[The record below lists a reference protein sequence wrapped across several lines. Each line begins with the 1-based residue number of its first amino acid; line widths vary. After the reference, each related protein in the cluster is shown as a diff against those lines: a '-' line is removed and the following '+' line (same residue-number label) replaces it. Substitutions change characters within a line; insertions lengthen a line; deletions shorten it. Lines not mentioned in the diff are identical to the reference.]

1 MQRARTT
8 AFDLSHG
15 VRMKISVIGCGYLGA
30 VHAASMAE
38 LGHEVVGIDV
48 DHNKVAALRAAKPPF
63 YEPGF
68 AGLLER
74 TLATGRLRFSSD
86 FAEARGCRVHFLCV
100 GTPQK
105 RAEYA
110 ADLRFVE
117 SATESLLDILEPGD
131 LVVGKSTVPV
141 GTAAGLAQ
149 LVAGKVPGALL
160 AWNPEF
166 LREGFAVQDT
176 LHPDRLVYGLP
187 SGDDGDTARG
197 RLDEL
202 YAPIVAAGTPQVITD
217 YATAEMVKTA
227 ANSFLATKISFINAM
242 AELCEATGADVKQLA
257 DAIGYDDRIGRKFLN
272 AGLGFGGGCLPKD
285 IRAFMARAGELGADQ
300 ALTFLKEVDNINMR
314 RRIRMVE
321 LAREVCDGSLLGKR
335 VAVLGAAFK
344 PDSDDIRDSPALNVA
359 AQLQLQGAVVRVTDP
374 AAVDNSRREWP
385 HLDFADSPEEAA
397 ERADAVLVLTEWK
410 QYCDLDPRQFG
421 RVVARKRVLDG
432 RNALEHA
439 WRAPSGVPAAHY
451 SYPLRRLPLTCAPSV
466 DSVRMPTGSP
476 QVGPTSVAVL
486 PRMTTSDA
494 RVTTIASVRD
504 TRLLPSMTTP
514 RTGTLL

>member
-1 MQRARTT
+1 MR
-8 AFDLSHG
+8 L
-15 VRMKISVIGCGYLGA
+15 SVIGCGYLGA

-48 DHNKVAALRAAKPPF
+48 DQAKVDALSQGRAPF

-68 AGLLER
+68 EELLGR
-74 TLATGRLRFSSD
+74 TLASGRLRFSAD
-86 FAEARGCRVHFLCV
+86 FAGAAGAQVHFLCV

-105 RAEYA
+105 RGEYA
-110 ADLRFVE
+110 ADLRYVKA
-117 SATESLLDILEPGD
+117 ATESLLGVLGPGE
-131 LVVGKSTVPV
+131 LVAGKSTVPV
-141 GTAAGLAQ
+141 GTASRLAE
-149 LVAGKVPGALL
+149 LVAEKVPGALL

-176 LHPDRLVYGLP
+176 LHPDRLVYGLA
-187 SGDDGDTARG
+187 DGADGETARAL
-197 RLDEL
+197 LDEV
-202 YAPIVAAGTPQVITD
+202 YAPIVERGTPQVVTD

-300 ALTFLKEVDNINMR
+300 ALTFLREVDNINMR

-344 PDSDDIRDSPALNVA
+344 PESDDIRDSPALNVA

-374 AAVDNSRREWP
+374 AAVENCRRDWP
-385 HLDFADSPEEAA
+385 QLDYADTPEEAA
-397 ERADAVLVLTEWK
+397 ERADAVLVLTEWQ
-410 QYCDLDPRQFG
+410 QYRTLDPVAFG
-421 RVVARKRVLDG
+421 RVVARKAVLDG
-432 RNALEHA
+432 RNALDRDA
-439 WRAPSGVPAAHY
+439 WEAAGWSYRALG
-451 SYPLRRLPLTCAPSV
+451 RRA
-466 DSVRMPTGSP
+466 G
-476 QVGPTSVAVL
+476 
-486 PRMTTSDA
+486 
-494 RVTTIASVRD
+494 
-504 TRLLPSMTTP
+504 
-514 RTGTLL
+514 

>member
-1 MQRARTT
+1 MLPRIRHPLVVCQLERFMR
-8 AFDLSHG
+8 
-15 VRMKISVIGCGYLGA
+15 ISVIGCGYLGA

-38 LGHEVVGIDV
+38 LGHEVIGIDI
-48 DHNKVAALRAAKPPF
+48 DRDKVELLGRARTPF
-63 YEPGF
+63 FEPGF
-68 AGLLER
+68 EDQLAR
-74 TLATGRLRFSSD
+74 TLATGRLRFSTEFQDAVGSQ
-86 FAEARGCRVHFLCV
+86 VHFVCV

-105 RAEYA
+105 RGEYA
-110 ADLRFVE
+110 ADMRYVQE
-117 SATESLLDILEPGD
+117 AVESLLGVLGPGE

-149 LVAGKVPGALL
+149 LIESKVPGGVL

-187 SGDDGDTARG
+187 SGPDGETARAL
-197 RLDEL
+197 LDEV
-202 YAPIVAAGTPQVITD
+202 YAPIVERGTPQVITD
-217 YATAEMVKTA
+217 YATSEMVKTA

-242 AELCEATGADVKQLA
+242 AELCEATGADVKLLA
-257 DAIGYDDRIGRKFLN
+257 DAIGYDERIGRKFLN

-300 ALTFLKEVDNINMR
+300 ALTFLREVDNINMR

-385 HLDFADSPEEAA
+385 HLDYAATAEEAA
-397 ERADAVLVLTEWK
+397 QRADAVLVLTEWQ
-410 QYCDLDPRQFG
+410 QYRELDPVAFG
-421 RVVARKRVLDG
+421 EVVAKKRVLDG
-432 RNALEHA
+432 RDALDRDA
-439 WRAPSGVPAAHY
+439 WTAAGWAYRALG
-451 SYPLRRLPLTCAPSV
+451 RRA
-466 DSVRMPTGSP
+466 G
-476 QVGPTSVAVL
+476 
-486 PRMTTSDA
+486 
-494 RVTTIASVRD
+494 
-504 TRLLPSMTTP
+504 
-514 RTGTLL
+514 

>member
-1 MQRARTT
+1 MR
-8 AFDLSHG
+8 
-15 VRMKISVIGCGYLGA
+15 ISVIGCGYLGA

-38 LGHEVVGIDV
+38 LGHDVVGLDV
-48 DHNKVAALRAAKPPF
+48 DRDKVRSLSEAKAPF

-68 AGLLER
+68 EELLGR
-74 TLATGRLRFSSD
+74 SLSSGRLRFSSEFD
-86 FAEARGCRVHFLCV
+86 DAAGSQVHFLCV

-105 RAEYA
+105 RGEYA
-110 ADLRFVE
+110 ADMRYVE
-117 SATESLLDILEPGD
+117 AATESLLDVLAPGE
-131 LVVGKSTVPV
+131 LVAGKSTVPV
-141 GTAAGLAQ
+141 GTAARLAE
-149 LVAGKVPGALL
+149 LVEGKVPGALL

-187 SGDDGDTARG
+187 AGEDGETAR
-197 RLDEL
+197 RLLDEV
-202 YAPIVAAGTPQVITD
+202 YAPIVERGTPQVVTD

-285 IRAFMARAGELGADQ
+285 IRAFMSRAGELGADQ
-300 ALTFLKEVDNINMR
+300 ALTFLREVDNINMR

-374 AAVDNSRREWP
+374 AAVENSRRLWP
-385 HLDFADSPEEAA
+385 QLDYADTAEEAA
-397 ERADAVLVLTEWK
+397 DRADAVLVLTEWK
-410 QYCDLDPRQFG
+410 QYRQLDPVAFG
-421 RVVARKRVLDG
+421 KVVKQKRVLDG
-432 RNALEHA
+432 RNALDRDA
-439 WRAPSGVPAAHY
+439 WTAAGWTYRALG
-451 SYPLRRLPLTCAPSV
+451 RRA
-466 DSVRMPTGSP
+466 G
-476 QVGPTSVAVL
+476 
-486 PRMTTSDA
+486 
-494 RVTTIASVRD
+494 
-504 TRLLPSMTTP
+504 
-514 RTGTLL
+514 

>member
-1 MQRARTT
+1 
-8 AFDLSHG
+8 
-15 VRMKISVIGCGYLGA
+15 MKISVIGCGYLGA

-38 LGHEVVGIDV
+38 LGHEVIGIDV
-48 DHNKVAALRAAKPPF
+48 DQPKIDALSKAKAPF

-68 AGLLER
+68 EGLLER
-74 TLATGRLRFSSD
+74 TLATGRLRFSTD
-86 FAEARGCRVHFLCV
+86 FADAVGSKVHFLCV

-105 RAEYA
+105 RSEYA
-110 ADLRFVE
+110 ADLRYVE
-117 SATESLLDILEPGD
+117 GATESLIGVVAPGE
-131 LVVGKSTVPV
+131 LIVGKSTVPV
-141 GTAAGLAQ
+141 GTAARLAE
-149 LVAGKVPGALL
+149 LVEEKVPGALL

-187 SGDDGDTARG
+187 SGTDGDTARAL
-197 RLDEL
+197 LDEV
-202 YAPIVAAGTPQVITD
+202 YETIVAAGTPKVEAD

-242 AELCEATGADVKQLA
+242 AELCEATGADVKLLA

-300 ALTFLKEVDNINMR
+300 ALTFLREVDNINMR

-344 PDSDDIRDSPALNVA
+344 PNSDDIRDSPALNVA

-374 AAVDNSRREWP
+374 AAIENSRKLWP
-385 HLDFADSPEEAA
+385 QLDYADTAEEAA
-397 ERADAVLVLTEWK
+397 ERADAVLVLTEW
-410 QYCDLDPRQFG
+410 QDYRDLDPAAFG
-421 RVVARKRVLDG
+421 RIVKQKRVLDG
-432 RNALEHA
+432 RNALDREA
-439 WRAPSGVPAAHY
+439 WTAAGWSYRALG
-451 SYPLRRLPLTCAPSV
+451 RRA
-466 DSVRMPTGSP
+466 G
-476 QVGPTSVAVL
+476 
-486 PRMTTSDA
+486 
-494 RVTTIASVRD
+494 
-504 TRLLPSMTTP
+504 
-514 RTGTLL
+514 